1 MLFVFSLAV
10 EADSVFW
17 GVALRR
23 KRQATEQA
31 QLKSHGN
38 LHNTDF
44 TPERPQTP
52 YHSSPKTGT
61 ILADLNTSD
70 KKDNNPYTIQAPNQ
84 ELF

>member
-10 EADSVFW
+10 EADSVYW

-44 TPERPQTP
+44 TPERPQSP
-52 YHSSPKTGT
+52 YHSSPKSGT

-70 KKDNNPYTIQAPNQ
+70 MKDIKTTPNKFPTQ
-84 ELF
+84 